1 MNVFSE
7 ILSVL
12 SSFTCLLSFFSIIYC
27 KGFERKKYFYLKLFI
42 LPFFVIFTTYN
53 FFTIN
58 LKISKLINNF
68 CNLIPFINTY
78 SILNSFL
85 CILIV
90 KFLYKENWSNIIF
103 IVIIAY
109 ISEHFCS
116 HAKQLSAWIISGSAI
131 KIPWYSMLIEIFIAI
146 TLAFIIKKLLNK
158 YFDKM
163 FIVKRKMKISFIIL
177 VIVAL
182 MGISSYVY
190 TMVIFSLVT
199 DLYEILIS
207 ILLFFLLF
215 SIFEYSAKEHSEI
228 IISRLLDEQSKQ
240 ICRSSKNIEFM
251 DIKFHDLKKRIQGL
265 EELIGKTNEL
275 EQIKNSISLYE
286 ANFDTGNNAL
296 NVVIREYAMTCSRK
310 NIQFYC
316 LANGNAISFLS
327 IEDIYGLFH
336 NALSNAIKATEL
348 CLENDRFVSIKVQQN
363 HSIVKILIENSCIF
377 SNINKKLETTKPD
390 NIGHGFG
397 IKSINHILEKY
408 NSNLSISIKNN
419 IFSLNIIFMLANNK
433 LSN

>member
-7 ILSVL
+7 ILGIL

-27 KGFERKKYFYLKLFI
+27 KGFERKKYFYLKLVI

-58 LKISKLINNF
+58 LKISKLITNF

-215 SIFEYSAKEHSEI
+215 SIF
-228 IISRLLDEQSKQ
+228 
-240 ICRSSKNIEFM
+240 
-251 DIKFHDLKKRIQGL
+251 
-265 EELIGKTNEL
+265 
-275 EQIKNSISLYE
+275 
-286 ANFDTGNNAL
+286 
-296 NVVIREYAMTCSRK
+296 
-310 NIQFYC
+310 
-316 LANGNAISFLS
+316 
-327 IEDIYGLFH
+327 
-336 NALSNAIKATEL
+336 
-348 CLENDRFVSIKVQQN
+348 VQ
-363 HSIVKILIENSCIF
+363 
-377 SNINKKLETTKPD
+377 
-390 NIGHGFG
+390 
-397 IKSINHILEKY
+397 
-408 NSNLSISIKNN
+408 
-419 IFSLNIIFMLANNK
+419 
-433 LSN
+433 